1 MTIRPGNLSPF
12 LLHGPASWVV
22 DIALAKNFRITESK
36 KLQIRADAFNALNHV
51 NLNDPDNG
59 LLSATFG
66 KILNAGAA
74 RTGQIGARFT
84 F

>member
-1 MTIRPGNLSPF
+1 
-12 LLHGPASWVV
+12 LLHGPASWIV
-22 DIALAKNFRITESK
+22 DIALAKNFRITEST

-66 KILNAGAA
+66 KILGAGLA